1 MRRLPQI
8 LFPAAS
14 GILFG
19 LAYPKS
25 GFWPLAFVGLVPL
38 LAAMS
43 RPERLPAW
51 SAGLAWGAGFFGFL
65 LRWLYG
71 FFRQYGQLDPLLSVA
86 TLGLLVAY
94 LALFPALFAT
104 LGAFLLKRR
113 GNSVLGLLPALWVA
127 LEWIRGHALSG
138 FPWGLAGYSLVPAL
152 PLVQIS
158 ALTGVYGLSF
168 LVVLVNASI
177 AAWLGPSPRED
188 GAFRLSAATLL
199 ILAGVFA
206 FGATAMRLPA
216 ESGPEVMVGLVQANI
231 AQDEKWSS
239 GQAEEIL
246 EKHERLTEAAAA
258 QGARIILWP
267 ESSSPFPL
275 SRPVSQKSG
284 EGVIADDGYRRR
296 LESLA
301 RRTGASILFG
311 TVDYRVIRGETRAL
325 NAAALVRPDA
335 TWSETYAKM
344 HLVPFGEYVPL
355 APLLSFVNRIAQGA
369 IGEFAAGRK
378 PVVMRADALSMG
390 TLICYEM
397 IFPELVRLFPRQGA
411 DLLANLTNDAWFGK
425 SSGPH
430 QHLQMSIL
438 RAVENRRYLVRAANT
453 GISAIV
459 DPRGRVIARSRLQE
473 TRAILGRVRAVR
485 GETPYARV
493 GDVFAFVCVILA
505 SAALVAAFAAGRR
518 AREEGRLGD

>member
-1 MRRLPQI
+1 MRRLPRI
-8 LFPAAS
+8 LLAGAS
-14 GILFG
+14 GIVFG
-19 LAYPKS
+19 LAYPKT
-25 GFWPLAFVGLVPL
+25 GVWPLAFVGLFPL
-38 LAAMS
+38 LAIMS
-43 RPERLPAW
+43 RPEPLPAW
-51 SAGLAWGAGFFGFL
+51 AAGLAWGAGFFGFL

-71 FFRQYGQLDPLLSVA
+71 FFRQYGQLDPGLSGA
-86 TLGLLVAY
+86 TLALLVAY
-94 LALFPALFAT
+94 LSLYPALFAT
-104 LGAFLLKRR
+104 FGALILKRK
-113 GNSVLGLLPALWVA
+113 GNSALGLLPALWVA

-177 AAWLGPSPRED
+177 AAWLGPAPKQD
-188 GAFRLSAATLL
+188 GALRLSAATLL
-199 ILAGVFA
+199 ILVGALA
-206 FGATAMRLPA
+206 FGARAMRLPA
-216 ESGPEVMVGLVQANI
+216 ESGPEVRIGLIQANI
-231 AQDEKWSS
+231 PQDQKWSS
-239 GQAEEIL
+239 GQAERIL

-275 SRPVSQKSG
+275 SRPVSGSPR
-284 EGVIADDGYRRR
+284 VMADDAYRQR
-296 LESLA
+296 LEALA

-311 TVDYRVIRGETRAL
+311 TVDYRVIGGETRAL

-355 APLLSFVNRIAQGA
+355 APVLSFVNRLAQGA
-369 IGEFAAGRK
+369 IGEFAPGRK
-378 PVVMRADALSMG
+378 PVVTRAGALSIG
-390 TLICYEM
+390 TLICYET
-397 IFPELVRLFPRQGA
+397 IFPELVGRFPRHGA

-430 QHLQMSIL
+430 QHLQMSVL
-438 RAVENRRYLVRAANT
+438 RAVENRRYLIRAANT

-459 DPRGRVIARSRLQE
+459 DPRGQVIARSRLQE
-473 TRAILGRVRAVR
+473 TRVILGGVRAVR
-485 GETPYARV
+485 GQTLYARV
-493 GDVFAFVCVILA
+493 GDVFAFLCVILT

-518 AREEGRLGD
+518 ARREGRLGD